1 MTTKLGLF
9 GGSFD
14 PIHYGH
20 VRPVQDARRRL
31 GLERVIYLPTAD
43 PPHKP
48 GRQVAPAFARYAMV
62 ELALLGEEGLYA
74 SAREL
79 TPGRPAYTIDSVET
93 FRGEEPDA
101 AIHLLIGS
109 DSFAEL
115 PTWRRWRELIAAA
128 HLVVLARLGWELAA
142 IRDELAPELVRL
154 ADGGGVDFIAERPVG
169 LSSTELRQLLARG
182 EEPPADALPP
192 LVLDYVRKYA
202 LYR

>member
-1 MTTKLGLF
+1 MKLGLF

-14 PIHYGH
+14 PIHRGH
-20 VRPVQDARRRL
+20 LQPVQAARRRL

-48 GRQVAPAFARYAMV
+48 GRQVAPAYARYAMV

-74 SAREL
+74 SALEL

-93 FRGEEPDA
+93 FRRESPAA

-115 PTWRRWRELIAAA
+115 PTWRRWRELITAAR
-128 HLVVLARLGWELAA
+128 LVVLVRPGWTLAA

-154 ADGGGVDFIAERPVG
+154 ADDGGVDFIAERPVG
-169 LSSTELRQLLARG
+169 VSSTELRRRLARG
-182 EEPPADALPP
+182 EAPPADALPP

>member
-9 GGSFD
+9 GSSFD
-14 PIHYGH
+14 PIHNGH

-31 GLERVIYLPTAD
+31 GLEQVIYLPTAD

-48 GRQVAPAFARYAMV
+48 ERQVAPAFARYAMV
-62 ELALLGEEGLYA
+62 ELALLSEKELYA

-79 TPGRPAYTIDSVET
+79 TPGQPAYTIDSVET
-93 FRGEEPDA
+93 FRKKKPDA

-115 PTWRRWRELIAAA
+115 PIWRRWRELIAAA
-128 HLVVLARLGWELAA
+128 HLVVLVRFGWELAK
-142 IRDELAPELVRL
+142 IRGGLHPELARLV
-154 ADGGGVDFIAERPVG
+154 DGGGVDLVADHPLD
-169 LSSTELRQLLARG
+169 LSASELRRRLARG
-182 EEPPADALPP
+182 EEPPPDALHP
-192 LVLDYVRKYA
+192 LVVDYARKYA